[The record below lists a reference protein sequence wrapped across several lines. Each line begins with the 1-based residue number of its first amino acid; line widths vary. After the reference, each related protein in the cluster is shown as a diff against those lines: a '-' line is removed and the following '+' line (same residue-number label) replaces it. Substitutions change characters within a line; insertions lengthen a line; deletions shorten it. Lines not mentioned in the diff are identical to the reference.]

1 MFYFSLNIRILIM
14 SSRHLF
20 FLLIGQIQTF
30 KTFCMGGGV
39 GGGGEVEDYNTV
51 MQGKVE
57 CFILP

>member
-1 MFYFSLNIRILIM
+1 M
-14 SSRHLF
+14 SSRRLF

-39 GGGGEVEDYNTV
+39 GGGGGEVEDYNTV

-57 CFILP
+57 CFILPWALFET